1 MKRTKTVKT
10 FEAGRGYSRADW
22 DEVSDSPEWTAE
34 DFARAKPFAGA
45 LPELAAT
52 IRRGRGRPPVEAP
65 KQAVTLRLDPATLE
79 KFKATGKDWRT
90 KMARTLDKAKV

>member
-1 MKRTKTVKT
+1 MKRKKTVKT
-10 FEAGRGYSRADW
+10 FAPGRGYSRADW
-22 DEVSDSPEWTAE
+22 DEVSDNPEWTTE
-34 DFARAKPFAGA
+34 DFARAKPFAEA

-52 IRRGRGRPPVEAP
+52 IRRGRGRPHVEAP

-90 KMARTLDKAKV
+90 TMARALDKVKV

>member
-1 MKRTKTVKT
+1 MKRTKTLKM
-10 FEAGRGYSRADW
+10 FEPGRGYSRADW

-34 DFARAKPFAGA
+34 DFARAKPFTEA

-65 KQAVTLRLDPATLE
+65 RQAVTLRLDPTTLE

-90 KMARTLDKAKV
+90 TMARALDKAKV